1 MEPTATTEEAI
12 KAQEAVLPK
21 KEFGFINL
29 QEQMYADAIVYLNEH
44 PEFVKM
50 AIKNDPALPSQS
62 GEAKVMLATYPSVIA
77 IAAHKRAHE
86 LYKGSSFQKIQ
97 ARAIAE
103 AAHSRTGID
112 IHPGTKIGEN
122 FFIDH
127 GTGDVI
133 GETATIGNN
142 TLLYHGVTLGAY
154 ATKDKAHRHPEIGSD
169 CTISTGVKILGHVK
183 VGNEVRISPQAL
195 IAGDDITIGNKA
207 KIKAGA
213 RIMDGNYIGN
223 DIIIGAGSVVA
234 ENTGEINQNIP
245 PDSHV
250 SRVDGKLHITSLKE
264 QESLM
269 GEFVKFVENTL
280 GKTFQHGSVGL

>member
-1 MEPTATTEEAI
+1 MSEDKQEQEKLGFVSLQENLDVWAKKYLDDHTDFVEYAI
-12 KAQEAVLPK
+12 KK
-21 KEFGFINL
+21 
-29 QEQMYADAIVYLNEH
+29 
-44 PEFVKM
+44 
-50 AIKNDPALPSQS
+50 DPALQKDV
-62 GEAKVMLATYPSVIA
+62 GLARQELAAYPGVIA
-77 IAAHKRAHE
+77 LAAHERAHE
-86 LYKGSSFQKIQ
+86 AYNTGNNLKKIQ

-133 GETATIGNN
+133 GETAKIGDN
-142 TLLYHGVTLGAY
+142 TLIYHGVTLGAY
-154 ATKDKAHRHPEIGSD
+154 ATKDPKHRHPEIGSG
-169 CTISTGVKILGHVK
+169 CTISTGVKILGHVM
-183 VGNEVRISPQAL
+183 VGDDTIIGPQAF
-195 IAGDDITIGNKA
+195 IAGDNVTVGNGA
-207 KIKAGA
+207 KIKPGT
-213 RIMDGNYIGN
+213 RIMDGNHIADN
-223 DIIIGAGSVVA
+223 VVVGAGSVIA
-234 ENTGEINQNIP
+234 EKSGEINQNIP

-280 GKTFQHGSVGL
+280 GKPFQHGSVGV